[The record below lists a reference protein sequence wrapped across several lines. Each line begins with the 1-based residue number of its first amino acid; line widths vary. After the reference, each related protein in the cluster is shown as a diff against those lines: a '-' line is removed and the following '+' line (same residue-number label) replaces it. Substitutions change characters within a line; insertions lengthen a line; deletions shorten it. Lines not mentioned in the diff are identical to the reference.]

1 MRLLLPVLLD
11 AKNSMLALSRALLP
25 PDEGTWRV
33 AGIAEGLNRL

>member
-1 MRLLLPVLLD
+1 MSHASLPEELWVEIEP
-11 AKNSMLALSRALLP
+11 LLP